1 MKRARSINRL
11 TVCWSVFN
19 GSKCLC
25 SECWGCKR
33 KMQYLTKKIAEEK
46 ILSFGVLYLNI
57 INNEIDYREII
68 KSDFSEIFGFKYNL
82 FLENYQSLEGIN
94 PQKWFPLLSQNKT
107 FPLLREKG

>member
-46 ILSFGVLYLNI
+46 AKKASDELLAEMMTFQDRFANSKNAAVAFFGRVIGGTRSDRGELDARRLDLKEEQEILK
-57 INNEIDYREII
+57 D
-68 KSDFSEIFGFKYNL
+68 
-82 FLENYQSLEGIN
+82 
-94 PQKWFPLLSQNKT
+94 
-107 FPLLREKG
+107 

>member
-33 KMQYLTKKIAEEK
+33 KMQYLTKKTAEEK
-46 ILSFGVLYLNI
+46 AKKARKRTHSL
-57 INNEIDYREII
+57 I
-68 KSDFSEIFGFKYNL
+68 KEYHCGFCGLFHIGHVGRKY
-82 FLENYQSLEGIN
+82 
-94 PQKWFPLLSQNKT
+94 
-107 FPLLREKG
+107 

>member
-1 MKRARSINRL
+1 MYIILVQITKNRVVMKRARSINRL

-46 ILSFGVLYLNI
+46 AKKARKRTHSLIR
-57 INNEIDYREII
+57 DYHC
-68 KSDFSEIFGFKYNL
+68 GFCGLFHIGHVGRKY
-82 FLENYQSLEGIN
+82 
-94 PQKWFPLLSQNKT
+94 
-107 FPLLREKG
+107 